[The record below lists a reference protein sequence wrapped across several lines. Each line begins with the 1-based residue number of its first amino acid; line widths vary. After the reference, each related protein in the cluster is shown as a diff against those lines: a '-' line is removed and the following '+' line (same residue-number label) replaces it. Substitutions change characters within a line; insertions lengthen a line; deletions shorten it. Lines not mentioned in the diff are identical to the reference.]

1 MASNGVHSVSA
12 ADRKPPPPLGKQTR
26 KDVDSS
32 FEQFAAVIQA
42 SNRPLPNRYGN
53 GSINLTEDKKTG
65 IWTDIGAL
73 RQGGFLLESIST
85 LYALVQQK
93 KKGGPVDDK
102 SMIVRCLS
110 LSFYPILHY
119 PICITKLFEA
129 ASIYVMHWRGLSLHI
144 TR

>member
-1 MASNGVHSVSA
+1 MASNGAHGASA
-12 ADRKPPPPLGKQTR
+12 AGNKPSPPLSKQTR

-85 LYALVQQK
+85 LYALVNQK
-93 KKGGPVDDK
+93 RQGGPVDDK
-102 SMIVRCLS
+102 TMIVCYLNYLLS
-110 LSFYPILHY
+110 NMLHY
-119 PICITKLFEA
+119 ST
-129 ASIYVMHWRGLSLHI
+129 
-144 TR
+144 